1 MNNKEDSFLKLLKK
15 ESFFLLIK
23 PEDNIY
29 SNVSIRHSFFEELDS
44 LVKLGLKNIEISWS
58 NNKNWIDFVSEIKI
72 KYPRI
77 NLGSASI
84 VNKQS
89 IEDSLK
95 IGLNFSMMK
104 FWDKD
109 LFNYANSKNYLLI
122 PGIKNLKD
130 LEEAIHL
137 NCNIIKIYP
146 IKSKDSLIDIL
157 NYKNIDFIAA
167 GGLSIN
173 DVKTYKSLGY
183 KAIVI
188 GNKGIKNKKFDPK
201 IFEWLKNN

>member
-1 MNNKEDSFLKLLKK
+1 MNIKKDSFSDLLLK

-29 SNVSIRHSFFEELDS
+29 SNNSIRNSFFEELGS

-58 NNKNWIDFVSEIKI
+58 NNEKWLDFVSEIKLNF
-72 KYPRI
+72 PQI

-109 LFNYANSKNYLLI
+109 LFNYSKSKNYLLI
-122 PGIKNLKD
+122 PGIKNLED
-130 LEEAIHL
+130 LEEAINL

-146 IKSKDSLIDIL
+146 IKSKDSSIDIL

-173 DVKTYKSLGY
+173 DLKTCKSLGY
-183 KAIVI
+183 KSVVI
-188 GNKGIKNKKFDPK
+188 GDKAIINKKFDPK